1 MWIIENKLDELKF
14 ARSKSAY
21 CYFSASSTIFAPEH
35 SDARM
40 SWAQNGILTTV
51 VDDFFDVGG
60 SIEKLENLIQLVKIW
75 DDVDVSTE
83 CLSKNVQIIFSAL
96 RQTIC
101 EIGEK
106 GSSRQ
111 ERIVTKHIV
120 SIVRFF

>member
-1 MWIIENKLDELKF
+1 M
-14 ARSKSAY
+14 
-21 CYFSASSTIFAPEH
+21 
-35 SDARM
+35 RM

-60 SIEKLENLIQLVKIW
+60 SIEELENLIQLVKIW

-120 SIVRFF
+120 MAGFVKFYDERSPMGSRQLHPDNE